1 MTHPHQ
7 TDAFGAPL
15 TKPVTLSLP
24 LTLLAD
30 LDRIAQRMKVSRSAL
45 LSELLA
51 VPVKAMAEVV
61 DTIPAVGATEA
72 DVRRAKGKSAA
83 LIKGAVQEAQQ
94 LLSPPRRKRRT
105 RARARARP
113 K

>member
-1 MTHPHQ
+1 MKPPHQ

-15 TKPVTLSLP
+15 TKPVSLSLP

-30 LDRIAQRMKVSRSAL
+30 LDRIAERMKVSRSAL

-51 VPVKAMAEVV
+51 VPVRAMAEVV

-83 LIKGAVQEAQQ
+83 VITAAVKEAQE
-94 LLSPPRRKRRT
+94 LLKPRRPRK
-105 RARARARP
+105 RARARAKP

>member
-7 TDAFGAPL
+7 ADAFGAPL
-15 TKPVTLSLP
+15 TRPVTLSLP

-61 DTIPAVGATEA
+61 DAIPAVGATES
-72 DVRRAKGKSAA
+72 DVRRAKGKSTA
-83 LIKGAVQEAQQ
+83 LITAAVQEAQQ
-94 LLSPPRRKRRT
+94 LLKAKRRRR
-105 RARARARP
+105 RARARAKP